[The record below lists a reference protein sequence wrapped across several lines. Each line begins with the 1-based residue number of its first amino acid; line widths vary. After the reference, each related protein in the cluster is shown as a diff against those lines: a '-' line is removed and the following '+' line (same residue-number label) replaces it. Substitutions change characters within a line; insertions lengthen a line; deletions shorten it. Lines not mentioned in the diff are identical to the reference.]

1 MKAPKYLFAVWA
13 GVLIYASLSV
23 VFGAMGFSA
32 HRQLEKE
39 KKNQEI
45 NIENLKL
52 INRELEDVVNSLLYD
67 EDTLAM
73 YARELGYA
81 SERERF
87 VSERERFVR
96 VVGLGIAKKNRL
108 SPGSVLL
115 IAEPQYTPDRTLR
128 IIALCAGITIFICMV
143 IFDVLKFFRERFAAS
158 SGDTTSD

>member
-87 VSERERFVR
+87 VR